1 MNGYE
6 KWNRACF
13 KKKKRKNWG
22 WQKLQNMKLKD
33 RNWKWKEINSE
44 VRDNNI
50 PSTNKSSA
58 ESVRKHR
65 ENRKYLQF

>member
-1 MNGYE
+1 
-6 KWNRACF
+6 
-13 KKKKRKNWG
+13 
-22 WQKLQNMKLKD
+22 MKLKD

-50 PSTNKSSA
+50 PSTNKSST

-65 ENRKYLQF
+65 ENKILIVLVPFKLPRSTRKSRQHN